1 MFGSIDLTHSLG
13 LTTLPEGKISDVLW
27 DGPAFEAGLTIGT
40 TIHAVEGREF
50 SPEILRDAV
59 AASREGVRLDVT
71 KAKVA
76 RTVTVACTKGLRYP
90 HLEAASDAPG
100 RLDQILRAL

>member
-40 TIHAVEGREF
+40 MIHAVEGREF

-59 AASREGVRLDVT
+59 AASRDEVNLHIIQA
-71 KAKVA
+71 KAA
-76 RTVTVACTKGLRYP
+76 RTVTVACSKGLRYP
-90 HLEAASDAPG
+90 HLQAKSDTLG
-100 RLDQILRAL
+100 RLEQILRAL